1 MNYKNL
7 LFLILAINY
16 SSNAFAHTEKTEEEL
31 VITDSSFSCIR
42 DMSRVRSLYVS
53 NLLGHNDATIAV
65 AQSKD
70 GGEYPVGSVVQLVP
84 TEVMV
89 KRKKGFNIA
98 TKDWEFFELSVSKE
112 GSKIDKRGFADVVNR
127 FGGNCFACHIK
138 AEPKWDLIC
147 EKGHGC
153 DPIPLTPDMI
163 SVIQKTDPRCE
174 TNETLNAKE
183 IEAAVILKKMMGG

>member
-1 MNYKNL
+1 MKNKSL
-7 LFLILAINY
+7 IFLALSIIY
-16 SSNAFAHTEKTEEEL
+16 SCNLWSHGKETGEL

-42 DMSRVRSLYVS
+42 DMSRVRTLYVS
-53 NLLGHNDATIAV
+53 NLLGHDDATIAV
-65 AQSKD
+65 ANSKD

-89 KRKKGFNIA
+89 KRKKGFNVA
-98 TKDWEFFELSVSKE
+98 TKDWEFFELTVSKE

-138 AEPKWDLIC
+138 AEPKWDFIC
-147 EKGHGC
+147 ETGHGC

-163 SVIQKTDPRCE
+163 SVIQKTDPRCK
-174 TNETLNAKE
+174 TNEPLNAKE
-183 IEAAVILKKMMGG
+183 IEAAGILKKMMGG